1 HTLSV
6 VHSQPHAELHLEIAH
21 RSNSCGGYVEPER
34 GSELSVV
41 QLGFRF
47 LFKAQ
52 PEYGRTAALADFAN
66 RNCRVG
72 ARVVWVGS
80 AVVTQS
86 WASGRSGV
94 ADRLSRIRRIA
105 RRVLVRSADAAC
117 ESEWN
122 DAGDAVR
129 IRGRALYLV
138 VDARALD
145 LVRDDWDGGD
155 VCSRVFSKL
164 DFPFPG

>member
-1 HTLSV
+1 
-6 VHSQPHAELHLEIAH
+6 
-21 RSNSCGGYVEPER
+21 GGYVEPER

-86 WASGRSGV
+86 WASGRSGI

-105 RRVLVRSADAAC
+105 RRVLVRSAHPAR
-117 ESEWN
+117 ESEWD

-129 IRGRALYLV
+129 VRSRPESPS
-138 VDARALD
+138 VDA
-145 LVRDDWDGGD
+145 W
-155 VCSRVFSKL
+155 
-164 DFPFPG
+164 PT

>member
-1 HTLSV
+1 SRAVRQLREARQNLSA
-6 VHSQPHAELHLEIAH
+6 VHRQPHAARHLGIAH

-72 ARVVWVGS
+72 AR
-80 AVVTQS
+80 AM
-86 WASGRSGV
+86 
-94 ADRLSRIRRIA
+94 
-105 RRVLVRSADAAC
+105 
-117 ESEWN
+117 
-122 DAGDAVR
+122 
-129 IRGRALYLV
+129 
-138 VDARALD
+138 D

-155 VCSRVFSKL
+155 VCSRVCDEL
-164 DFPFPG
+164 DFQFSRYCRSVLGAKSLTAKNAKISQSSRRSM